1 MKRLFLAILATMMMF
16 TSVSAQRLAGVRA
29 EASFITDRM
38 VAELG
43 LSSAQRGSILNINL
57 AYLNGINSY
66 RDIDSYMWHKRNKE
80 LKRMLTGKQWKRY
93 RAANYFYRPI
103 GWRDQAYVHYI
114 YVKYPQHGYYGYG
127 HKHGHPG
134 KKMKKHMKHM
144 KKHMK
149 HMKKHH
155 REFRNNE
162 PEAIYMRHEMR
173 RGTMR
178 GAR

>member
-43 LSSAQRGSILNINL
+43 LSSAQRGSVLNINL
-57 AYLNGINSY
+57 AYLNGINNY

-114 YVKYPQHGYYGYG
+114 YVKYPQHGYCGYD

-144 KKHMK
+144 KKH
-149 HMKKHH
+149 H
-155 REFRNNE
+155 REFRNNG

>member
-43 LSSAQRGSILNINL
+43 LSSAQRSSVLNINL

-80 LKRMLTGKQWKRY
+80 LKRMLTSKQWKRY
-93 RAANYFYRPI
+93 RAASYFYRPI
-103 GWRDQAYVHYI
+103 GWRDQAYVHHI
-114 YVKYPQHGYYGYG
+114 YVRYPQHGYYGSGYPYG
-127 HKHGHPG
+127 HHG
-134 KKMKKHMKHM
+134 KKMKKHMK
-144 KKHMK
+144 K
-149 HMKKHH
+149 HMKKMKKAH
-155 REFRNNE
+155 REFRNNS
-162 PEAIYMRHEMR
+162 PEAINMRLEIR